1 MIFRKIHNAN
11 ALFDEHEK
19 DLGGIVGPSGH
30 GNLCGGSSNPC
41 GELDWLRTGYFAED
55 ESYKLSENGSVGY
68 NITEQKGRLFTGN
81 ITYVLNGTKYV
92 EGFAGAIGIDNKTLY
107 LAEIGRGY
115 DLGTIISDDEIELM
129 YIEDGESG
137 WAAINKLHR

>member
-1 MIFRKIHNAN
+1 MQMHYSMNMKKIWV
-11 ALFDEHEK
+11 AL
-19 DLGGIVGPSGH
+19 LALLAMGICAAEVPTLVGNWTGSG
-30 GNLCGGSSNPC
+30 
-41 GELDWLRTGYFAED
+41 TGYFAED